1 MKKRPDLPP
10 IDLTPQRPDAGAKG
24 LPSLPPRTLDDDSAV
39 EEAGRAVAS
48 GWGASTRLPPT
59 APARPPSSP
68 TLRLNIDIPDYLDQ
82 ALRDAAHHQRKSV
95 RALVLEALHAAGYT
109 VLPQDMVADRRRKRG

>member
-10 IDLTPQRPDAGAKG
+10 IDLTPQRPDAGGKG
-24 LPSLPPRTLDDDSAV
+24 LPSLAPRTLDDDSAV
-39 EEAGRAVAS
+39 EAAGRAVAS
-48 GWGASTRLPPT
+48 GWGASTRLP
-59 APARPPSSP
+59 AAAARPPSSP